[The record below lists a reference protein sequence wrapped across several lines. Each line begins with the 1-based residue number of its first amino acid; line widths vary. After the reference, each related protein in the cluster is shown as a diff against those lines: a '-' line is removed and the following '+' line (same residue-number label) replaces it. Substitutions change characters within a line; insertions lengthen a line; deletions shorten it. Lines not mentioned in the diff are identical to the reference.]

1 MSIITERFH
10 GILGR
15 IAAAAAACGRAPS
28 EIECIAV
35 SKFKSTEDIAAVAQI
50 GHKTFGENYVD
61 ELVQKAEILS
71 HLNLR
76 WVFIGQLQSNKIA
89 KLMVWASEVQT
100 VTQEK
105 QLRLMSKSLEEQGR
119 GDFPI
124 YIQVNL
130 DPDDPRQGLR
140 ADEAMALSQKIKLEF
155 PLLSLQGIMSIPS
168 EKISTSASSDGSP
181 PELFRELSALAKRV
195 GRGKLS
201 LGMSQ
206 DLEAAIAVGSTCIR
220 VGTAIFGKR
229 GS

>member
-35 SKFKSTEDIAAVAQI
+35 SKFKSTEDIAAVAQL

-71 HLNLR
+71 NLNLR

-140 ADEAMALSQKIKLEF
+140 ADGAMALSQKIKLEF